1 VTVGHEDYFDV
12 MLKED
17 EYSLDIAKQHAG
29 FKPDLALVECFGPK
43 PFFSGVEECSYP
55 LALYAVDSSIN
66 LYWLEHYA
74 KVFDFVFVD
83 QKDAMISLR
92 KKGIEADW
100 LPLAIEVE
108 DYPPIS
114 NTSEYDI
121 SFVGRMDFMRRKR
134 HALIDQLKK
143 KYSVTIG
150 GGDGDD
156 FLYFADAAKFHA
168 RGKMALNENLFDGVT
183 HRIIEIMASGTMLL
197 TEEVADGLSDLF
209 TEGEHLVT
217 FNPANLH
224 EKVKELS
231 GVYFIGLGGS
241 NPTPFNTPLEFSE
254 QDIYNKLSEMMSAAG
269 TENKKNIVLIT
280 HCPPKDT
287 KCDNALRGHVGS
299 ESLRKIIGEFQPNL
313 AVSPHI
319 HECGGVKDKIG
330 ETTVANIGTLAE
342 MRCGIIDT
350 EKLDIELMRMG

>member
-1 VTVGHEDYFDV
+1 MKILCIADIHGKLDSILNAAEFAKERGINNVIILGDFTGHGKFHDSKLNSQD
-12 MLKED
+12 
-17 EYSLDIAKQHAG
+17 
-29 FKPDLALVECFGPK
+29 
-43 PFFSGVEECSYP
+43 
-55 LALYAVDSSIN
+55 ALYALSTLNDSGLDVLAITGN
-66 LYWLEHYA
+66 C
-74 KVFDFVFVD
+74 D
-83 QKDAMISLR
+83 SLR
-92 KKGIEADW
+92 V
-100 LPLAIEVE
+100 LEVF
-108 DYPPIS
+108 
-114 NTSEYDI
+114 N
-121 SFVGRMDFMRRKR
+121 
-134 HALIDQLKK
+134 
-143 KYSVTIG
+143 
-150 GGDGDD
+150 
-156 FLYFADAAKFHA
+156 KF
-168 RGKMALNENLFDGVT
+168 N
-183 HRIIEIMASGTMLL
+183 
-197 TEEVADGLSDLF
+197 
-209 TEGEHLVT
+209 
-217 FNPANLH
+217 ANLH

-313 AVSPHI
+313 AVSSHI